1 MNPNGCNISYDAQF
15 EALRNEI
22 CRTGDINFDLVEQN
36 SLTLLKEKS
45 KDLRVIVYLS
55 LVYLRNEEWE
65 KYVDVF
71 EGLSVIAERNFD
83 LLYPDRERARLLAL
97 KWLSEDRYTGL
108 LNGKNP
114 GVQNHGN
121 VLRLLKALQKL
132 RSVLEKKFGERSPF
146 PAGLLN
152 TAMEWQISTN
162 PAVAVS
168 SLAGSEIDV
177 KSDIDQKQIQNRIKE
192 DARLLIEKEPLK
204 GSGYRIMRSI
214 RWDLLKK
221 APPSENG
228 KSLIGAPD
236 PGQRNML
243 WTLWEKKEWKRLL
256 EKSEIEFW
264 RGAGHVWLDL
274 QRYIAAA
281 CSGLGS
287 QYCEVRDAVIVE
299 MACLLQ
305 RVPELLTM
313 SFSDG
318 TPFCDEAT
326 KCWVEQDV
334 IKVSADEDC
343 SDDLS
348 VNGEDSFGMLQ
359 KKADVLCAEGKYE
372 EAIGQIKSCNGMTG
386 GRENF
391 RRSLLIAGILLK
403 ASQADSAVLILESLS
418 TKTEQIDLDLWEP
431 ELAIETGVLLLK
443 AYREAKMSAEIRQ
456 NRQKLVLNRI
466 LRLDPVKWL
475 HINKQ

>member
-22 CRTGDINFDLVEQN
+22 GRTGDIDFDLVERN

-65 KYVDVF
+65 KYVDLF
-71 EGLSVIAERNFD
+71 EGLSIIAERNFD

-97 KWLSEDRYTGL
+97 EWLSEDRYTGF

-114 GVQNHGN
+114 GVQNHEN

-132 RSVLEKKFGERSPF
+132 RAVLEKKFGERSPF
-146 PAGLLN
+146 PSALLN
-152 TAMEWQISTN
+152 SAIEWQKSTN
-162 PAVAVS
+162 PVAVVS
-168 SLAGSEIDV
+168 SPAGSVVDR
-177 KSDIDQKQIQNRIKE
+177 KYDADPKQIYNRIKE
-192 DARLLIEKEPLK
+192 DARLLIEKEPLR

-214 RWDLLKK
+214 RWDLLRK
-221 APPSENG
+221 APPSENE
-228 KSLIGAPD
+228 KSLIGAPE
-236 PGQRNML
+236 PGQRNMIR
-243 WTLWEKKEWKRLL
+243 TLWEKKEWKRLL
-256 EKSEIEFW
+256 EKSEIAFEC
-264 RGAGHVWLDL
+264 GSGHVWLDL

-281 CSGLGS
+281 CNGLGS
-287 QYCEVRDAVIVE
+287 QYNEVRDAVIVE
-299 MACLLQ
+299 MSCLLQ

-326 KCWVEQDV
+326 RCWVEQEV
-334 IKVSADEDC
+334 KKVSADEGC
-343 SDDLS
+343 SDDLH
-348 VNGEDSFGMLQ
+348 VNGEDSFAMLQ
-359 KKADVLCAEGKYE
+359 MKADALCTEGKYE
-372 EAIGQIKSCNGMTG
+372 EAIGLIKSCNGMSG

-391 RRSLLIAGILLK
+391 RRSLLIAGIFLK

-418 TKTEQIDLDLWEP
+418 TRTEQIELDLWEP
-431 ELAIETGVLLLK
+431 GLSIEAGMLLLK
-443 AYREAKMSAEIRQ
+443 AYREIKMSAETRQ
-456 NRQKLVLNRI
+456 NRQKNVLNRI

-475 HINKQ
+475 QINKQ